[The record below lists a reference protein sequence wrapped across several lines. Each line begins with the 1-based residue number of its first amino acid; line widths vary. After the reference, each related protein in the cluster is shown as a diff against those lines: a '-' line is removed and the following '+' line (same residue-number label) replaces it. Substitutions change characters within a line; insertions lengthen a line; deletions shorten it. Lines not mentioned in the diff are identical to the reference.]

1 MVASADYDCA
11 DSCRGGGEGGAMRV
25 GSRRGNRD
33 YYAAISP
40 WLCCKNGLNVDMKKW
55 IALSAILLSPNALG
69 QGVINV
75 LGCRLYL
82 PPNFESYYRSDGS
95 MSFNY
100 GESSINISKF
110 GGYLKGGIVGNDELT
125 VSEFKEGGLNFV
137 YGAKINRVTKSAIDI
152 IQITDGVSRLS
163 IIGSMAKEWRSIF
176 KDCNAND

>member
-1 MVASADYDCA
+1 MQGGTHKVLN
-11 DSCRGGGEGGAMRV
+11 SCRGGWRRQRDASWFAARK
-25 GSRRGNRD
+25 SRL
-33 YYAAISP
+33 
-40 WLCCKNGLNVDMKKW
+40 LCCYVTMATLKNGLSVDMKRW
-55 IALSAILLSPNALG
+55 IALSAILLSPSALG

-137 YGAKINRVTKSAIDI
+137 YGTKINRVTKSAINI
-152 IQITDGVSRLS
+152 IQITDGV
-163 IIGSMAKEWRSIF
+163 
-176 KDCNAND
+176 